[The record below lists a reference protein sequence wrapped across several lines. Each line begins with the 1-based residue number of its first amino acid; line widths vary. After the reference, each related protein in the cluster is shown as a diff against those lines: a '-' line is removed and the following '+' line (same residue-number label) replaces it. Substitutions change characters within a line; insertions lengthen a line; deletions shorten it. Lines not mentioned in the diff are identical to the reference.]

1 VNLVKTLN
9 VTQNVV
15 AKHSLRL
22 ILNQAIQTLFFT
34 SLVIQL
40 HALLILKMSVLKEE
54 TFKHKFRA

>member
-1 VNLVKTLN
+1 MNLVKTLN

-22 ILNQAIQTLFFT
+22 ILNQAIRMLFFT